1 MLSNTTDIFNKHLIQ
16 SLVKQD
22 FPIGLANGKMGICIY
37 LYITGRVESNEE
49 YLSLADKLLDEI
61 TNHISGLPVDV
72 ENGLGGIGLGVNF
85 LAKSN
90 YIKGNLNLILEDI
103 DNVIFKNLSYTKFV
117 EKIDVLSLIQ
127 ILYYLYIRLKA
138 QRKNSENE
146 LLLKELIISTINH
159 IYEKIDLEFFEEYLF
174 YSINYPLPQLLYVFS
189 EIYSLEFYNYRLIK
203 IIEELEHKILS
214 VLPLLNSNKL
224 YLLWGLD
231 SLQRR
236 IQNKNW
242 EKQIKVIKDQINLDM
257 IFDNELKDK
266 NIFFNEGVTSI
277 YFFINSLK
285 DYFSPEYLYVYNTK
299 ILKKIESSTVWTLV
313 PKEPQYV
320 NSYLGLYGGLCGPAL
335 VLNLTHNNM

>member
-1 MLSNTTDIFNKHLIQ
+1 M
-16 SLVKQD
+16 
-22 FPIGLANGKMGICIY
+22 
-37 LYITGRVESNEE
+37 
-49 YLSLADKLLDEI
+49 
-61 TNHISGLPVDV
+61 
-72 ENGLGGIGLGVNF
+72 
-85 LAKSN
+85 
-90 YIKGNLNLILEDI
+90 
-103 DNVIFKNLSYTKFV
+103 
-117 EKIDVLSLIQ
+117 
-127 ILYYLYIRLKA
+127 YIRLKA

-277 YFFINSLK
+277 YFFI
-285 DYFSPEYLYVYNTK
+285 E
-299 ILKKIESSTVWTLV
+299 
-313 PKEPQYV
+313 
-320 NSYLGLYGGLCGPAL
+320 GLF
-335 VLNLTHNNM
+335 LTGISICI